1 VGWSSS
7 RAFGNEDGKVK
18 RNGLF
23 EICRRYEVSGY
34 YWRCAVFSLGR
45 RNFVNVGENVSGV
58 EILILILRWLH
69 GKRTVKFVI

>member
-1 VGWSSS
+1 MGWSSS
-7 RAFGNEDGKVK
+7 RAFGSEDGKVK
-18 RNGLF
+18 RYGLF

-45 RNFVNVGENVSGV
+45 LNFVNVGEKVSGV